1 MVLSGKHN
9 VALFVGPMSRHRED
23 MNKER
28 ASTAIGVLGVLIVG
42 GSVPVTGMLDDYPVL
57 TGQALRYAV
66 AGALLFAWAR
76 LIGRPLP
83 LPRPRDLP
91 SLIAVAA
98 TGMLGFQA
106 CLLFAQRYAEPGLV
120 AAFLGGTPLVL
131 AIAAPLAKGKRPS
144 WAPVTGGVLAGLGIA
159 VLSGGGAA
167 RWQGLVLAALAMVCE
182 ALFTLL
188 AVGLLDR
195 LGPLATATW
204 SCCAAGIGGA
214 VIGTI
219 ADPAG
224 AWAWPDGRELIALGY
239 LTVVVTAIAFLLWYS
254 AVSVLGADRAGVL
267 VGLMP
272 VSGLGVSLALGMQDF
287 RFPHLIGVALV
298 SSGVVIGLRRRE
310 FGEPGALEA
319 EVVHEVT
326 ADDRDHDRAHRAA
339 EHDILHQ
346 LRPVAVDRGQPEHD
360 FHGAE
365 GNRLTEGD
373 LAVLDPGRD
382 RERLRDL

>member
-1 MVLSGKHN
+1 MDS
-9 VALFVGPMSRHRED
+9 
-23 MNKER
+23 ER
-28 ASTAIGVLGVLIVG
+28 RSVTIGVLGVLIVG
-42 GSVPVTGMLDDYPVL
+42 ASVPVTGMLDGYPVI
-57 TGQALRYAV
+57 TGQALRYAL
-66 AGALLFAWAR
+66 AGVLLLAWAR
-76 LIGRPLP
+76 LRGRPLP
-83 LPRPRDLP
+83 RPGPRDLP
-91 SLIAVAA
+91 SLIALAA
-98 TGMLGFQA
+98 TGMIGFQA

-131 AIAAPLAKGKRPS
+131 ALVGPLAKGKRPS
-144 WAPVTGGVLAGLGIA
+144 WAPVTGAVLAGLGIA

-167 RWQGLVLAALAMVCE
+167 RWQGLVLAALAMICE

-188 AVGLLDR
+188 AVGVLER

-214 VIGTI
+214 VVGTI
-219 ADPAG
+219 ADPSG

-272 VSGLGVSLALGMQDF
+272 VSGLGVSLLLGMQDF
-287 RFPHLIGVALV
+287 RLSQVIGIALV

-319 EVVHEVT
+319 EVFHDVA
-326 ADDRDHDRAHRAA
+326 ADDRDHDRAHRSG
-339 EHDILHQ
+339 ERDLLDE
-346 LRPVAVDRGQPEHD
+346 LRPAVDRG
-360 FHGAE
+360 HGQREIHGTE
-365 GNRLTEGD
+365 GNRLADGD
-373 LAVLDPGRD
+373 LAVLDQGSD
-382 RERLRDL
+382 RERLGDP